1 MAKARVKKS
10 LGLGDTIER
19 ITEATGIKAVV
30 DKVSELTGW
39 DCGCDARKETL
50 NRLFP
55 YVKPNCLTEENY
67 NYLVNLFSQKVINQL
82 TVNQQY
88 EVSDIYLQV
97 FGTKLEQSNCGSCW
111 RDRLNELRQVFDIH
125 KEEDANTKA

>member
-19 ITEATGIKAVV
+19 ITEATGIKSVV
-30 DKVSELTGW
+30 EKVSELTGW
-39 DCGCDARKETL
+39 ECGCNARKETL

-55 YVKPNCLTEENY
+55 YVKPNCLTEDNY
-67 NYLVNLFSQKVINQL
+67 NYLVNLFSQKIINQL

-111 RDRLNELRQVFDIH
+111 RDRLNELRQVFETH
-125 KEEDANTKA
+125 KTEIE

>member
-30 DKVSELTGW
+30 EKVSELTGW
-39 DCGCDARKETL
+39 ECGCDARKETL

-55 YVKPNCLTEENY
+55 YVKPNCLTEDNY
-67 NYLVNLFSQKVINQL
+67 NYLVNLFRQKVINQL

-88 EVSDIYLQV
+88 EVSDVYLQV

-111 RDRLNELRQVFDIH
+111 RDRLNELRQVFETH
-125 KEEDANTKA
+125 KTEIE

>member
-30 DKVSELTGW
+30 EKVSELTGW
-39 DCGCDARKETL
+39 ECGCDARKETL

-55 YVKPNCLTEENY
+55 YVKPNCLTEDNY

-88 EVSDIYLQV
+88 EVSDVYLQV

-111 RDRLNELRQVFDIH
+111 RDRLNELRQVFETHQTEI
-125 KEEDANTKA
+125 E

>member
-30 DKVSELTGW
+30 EKVSELTGW
-39 DCGCDARKETL
+39 DCGCDAKQEIL
-50 NRLFP
+50 NRWFP

-67 NYLVNLFSQKVINQL
+67 NYLANLFSQKVINQL

-88 EVSDIYLQV
+88 EVSDVYLQV

-125 KEEDANTKA
+125 KPEIE